1 MSTQAS
7 GGKRQTA
14 GKNLRKSSWQPPTW
28 RVRLFLIQTRCCRV
42 MRVKWEENMA
52 RLHFQQCS
60 VGNWCVMVV
69 CTTTVVNRNKNNKS
83 PKLNYAAF
91 QIPTNHKDSNI
102 IINVSKQKN
111 IQASGCD
118 LIGRDEAG
126 HRYHQR
132 CDQRCHLVRPA
143 APKAVQWA
151 ADDAA
156 DKPASRVLLTA
167 PPAVNALMT
176 NKNKDSVSHGAAGS
190 LLQTG
195 AQWHD
200 THTRVQA
207 SLVVHLALSLSPNT
221 RWS

>member
-1 MSTQAS
+1 
-7 GGKRQTA
+7 
-14 GKNLRKSSWQPPTW
+14 
-28 RVRLFLIQTRCCRV
+28 
-42 MRVKWEENMA
+42 MA
-52 RLHFQQCS
+52 RPHFQQGS
-60 VGNWCVMVV
+60 VGNWCVMVT
-69 CTTTVVNRNKNNKS
+69 CTTIVCIMQFS
-83 PKLNYAAF
+83 
-91 QIPTNHKDSNI
+91 QISTNHKNSII
-102 IINVSKQKN
+102 IINLSKWKN

-118 LIGRDEAG
+118 LIGRGEAE
-126 HRYHQR
+126 HRYH
-132 CDQRCHLVRPA
+132 QRCHLVRPA
-143 APKAVQWA
+143 APETVQWA

-207 SLVVHLALSLSPNT
+207 SLVVHLSLSKHTLKLARSGPQGLNT
-221 RWS
+221 PEFIAACWSRKQKPSATVLLWRRADAFTRVGAYKCMCAC

>member
-1 MSTQAS
+1 
-7 GGKRQTA
+7 
-14 GKNLRKSSWQPPTW
+14 
-28 RVRLFLIQTRCCRV
+28 
-42 MRVKWEENMA
+42 MA
-52 RLHFQQCS
+52 RPHFQQGS
-60 VGNWCVMVV
+60 VGNWCVMVT
-69 CTTTVVNRNKNNKS
+69 CTTIVCIMQFS
-83 PKLNYAAF
+83 
-91 QIPTNHKDSNI
+91 QISTNHKNSII
-102 IINVSKQKN
+102 IINLSKWKN

-118 LIGRDEAG
+118 LIGRGEAE
-126 HRYHQR
+126 HRYH
-132 CDQRCHLVRPA
+132 QRCHLVRPA
-143 APKAVQWA
+143 APETVQWA

-207 SLVVHLALSLSPNT
+207 SLVVHLSLSKHTLKLARSSPQGLNT
-221 RWS
+221 PEFIAACWSRKQKPSATVLLWRRADAFTRVGAYKCMCAC

>member
-1 MSTQAS
+1 
-7 GGKRQTA
+7 
-14 GKNLRKSSWQPPTW
+14 
-28 RVRLFLIQTRCCRV
+28 
-42 MRVKWEENMA
+42 MA
-52 RLHFQQCS
+52 RPHFQQGS
-60 VGNWCVMVV
+60 VGNWCVMVT
-69 CTTTVVNRNKNNKS
+69 CTMIVVNRNKKNKS
-83 PKLNYAAF
+83 PKLNYAVF
-91 QIPTNHKDSNI
+91 QISTNHKNSII
-102 IINVSKQKN
+102 IINLSKRKN

-118 LIGRDEAG
+118 LIGRGEAE

-143 APKAVQWA
+143 APETVQWA

-207 SLVVHLALSLSPNT
+207 SLVVHLSLSKHTLKLARSGPQGLNT
-221 RWS
+221 PEFIAACWSRKQKPSATVLLWRRADAFTRVGAYKCMCAC

>member
-1 MSTQAS
+1 MSTQTS
-7 GGKRQTA
+7 GGKDKLQERTWKKAPGTRQHGEWGCFCA
-14 GKNLRKSSWQPPTW
+14 IK
-28 RVRLFLIQTRCCRV
+28 TRCSRV
-42 MRVKWEENMA
+42 MRIKWEENMA
-52 RLHFQQCS
+52 RPHFQQGS
-60 VGNWCVMVV
+60 VGNWCVMVT
-69 CTTTVVNRNKNNKS
+69 CTTIVCIMQFS
-83 PKLNYAAF
+83 
-91 QIPTNHKDSNI
+91 QISTNHKNSII
-102 IINVSKQKN
+102 IINLSKWKN

-118 LIGRDEAG
+118 LIGRGEAE

-143 APKAVQWA
+143 APETVQWA

-176 NKNKDSVSHGAAGS
+176 NKNKDSVSHGAVGS

-207 SLVVHLALSLSPNT
+207 SLVVHLSPNT